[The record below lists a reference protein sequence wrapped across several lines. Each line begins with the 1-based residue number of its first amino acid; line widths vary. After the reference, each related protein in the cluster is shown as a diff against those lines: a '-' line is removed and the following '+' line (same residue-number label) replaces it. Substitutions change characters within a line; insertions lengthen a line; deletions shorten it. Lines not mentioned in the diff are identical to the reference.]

1 MSASLVT
8 IAKGERI
15 KEAEK
20 LLLQGYTNNQM
31 AKMLGLRPETI
42 SRYIKTR
49 KERILKHMPE
59 RQMALLNKGI
69 NQSLAHLEKIETLI
83 HYELDRLFTVDP
95 NKPKPKEP
103 PKVPMVVPELFKVAS
118 IIRRDLIRYS
128 GAEQPLKHLV
138 AVGIHAAKNANG
150 VEIQTAV
157 GVTINLC
164 DSEYGEF
171 GEGRIKVR
179 ELESEPIGPE
189 SAAVLVAEE
198 SAQSSLETP
207 GN

>member
-1 MSASLVT
+1 LLSGLSNGA
-8 IAKGERI
+8 IAR
-15 KEAEK
+15 
-20 LLLQGYTNNQM
+20 Q
-31 AKMLGLRPETI
+31 LGIRPETV
-42 SRYIKTR
+42 SRYLKER
-49 KERILKHMPE
+49 KERILGQMPE

-69 NQSLAHLEKIETLI
+69 NQSLDHLAKIEVLI
-83 HYELDRLFTVDP
+83 KYELDRIFDP
-95 NKPKPKEP
+95 AKKHKEP
-103 PKVPMVVPELFKVAS
+103 PKVPITLSELFKTAA

-138 AVGIHAAKNANG
+138 AVGITAAKNANG

-179 ELESEPIGPE
+179 RREPAGTEDSPIP
-189 SAAVLVAEE
+189 VAEA
-198 SAQSSLETP
+198 SAPVSTD
-207 GN
+207 